1 IYGLASV
8 IQRSIM
14 SIYPPTASQLISS
27 LYNKLIKSQIKAYD
41 EPNLPLLP
49 NPNVDIEMLDQSSEN
64 ENKLFNTL
72 ESKKYISDDSNI
84 MEFNLNVNNNDCELS
99 SLSSYTIDNE
109 KRFQCKCGKIIKLH
123 QAYNPKNLEKHNK
136 TNNCLLT
143 KGIHPLTSYFINS
156 TKSKQILCI
165 GLKGKKHLK
174 YLQRIGG
181 IIHYD
186 KALCVEVLAKELFSK
201 KVNKNFCWKKL
212 TNNEKIKLENE
223 LVARAKWRNDFNSN
237 LTKF

>member
-1 IYGLASV
+1 MNNKNLEQLLNISKFFSIIPSPNIYSV
-8 IQRSIM
+8 QAYFSTINTSDIFSTTFDTPHKTLPLLVNIDNTAEKIFYLQYSHLTFILIFSNGDSLNSAKNSDMPTTYNKERKYIIIQRSIM

-109 KRFQCKCGKIIKLH
+109 KRC
-123 QAYNPKNLEKHNK
+123 
-136 TNNCLLT
+136 
-143 KGIHPLTSYFINS
+143 
-156 TKSKQILCI
+156 
-165 GLKGKKHLK
+165 
-174 YLQRIGG
+174 
-181 IIHYD
+181 
-186 KALCVEVLAKELFSK
+186 
-201 KVNKNFCWKKL
+201 
-212 TNNEKIKLENE
+212 
-223 LVARAKWRNDFNSN
+223 
-237 LTKF
+237 